1 MPRTIPA
8 GMTPAAE
15 QRTYFQLFKITLLD
29 ATILRYTDADVSIL
43 HDVGDGA
50 GVVTWD
56 AGPGISRKE
65 IRAGIDLQID
75 TTQVTVPNI
84 DLALGGVTKTIAHW
98 ARLRRFHAAQVD
110 LYIHDYDNNK
120 SVLHSTWF
128 IQGVVAATFDDVT
141 FLLESIISKLDLQ
154 VPRTTFQPECNNA
167 LYDAWCGVI
176 KANFKDLETVDSATI
191 DSVTFTTA
199 RVAGYFDL
207 GQVKFTSG
215 NLNGMEFTIATNPT
229 QGVVKFYAPLPEV
242 PTAGT
247 TFDIFPGCHKTIADC
262 RDKFN
267 NFFPGGGLRF
277 RGFPFIPDAEQ
288 AIG

>member
-1 MPRTIPA
+1 MPRTIPV

-15 QRTYFQLFKITLLD
+15 QRTYFQLFKIALADGTL
-29 ATILRYTDADVSIL
+29 LRYTDADRDL
-43 HDVGDGA
+43 PHDIGDGS
-50 GVVTWD
+50 GLVTW
-56 AGPGISRKE
+56 AAAPGISRKE

-84 DLALGGVTKTIAHW
+84 SLVLGGVTKTIAHW
-98 ARLRRFHAAQVD
+98 ARLRRFHGAQVD
-110 LYIHDYDNNK
+110 LYIYDYDNNK
-120 SVLHSTWF
+120 SILHSTWF

-141 FLLESIISKLDLQ
+141 FLLESIVSKLDLLI
-154 VPRTTFQPECNNA
+154 PRTTFQPECNNA

-176 KANFKDLETVDSATI
+176 KANFKDLATVSSATI

-199 RVAGYFDL
+199 RAAGYFDL
-207 GQVKFTSG
+207 GQIKFTSG

-229 QGVVKFYAPLPEV
+229 SGVVKFFSPLPEI
-242 PTAGT
+242 PTVGT
-247 TFDIFPGCHKTIADC
+247 TFEIFAGCHKTIADC
-262 RDKFN
+262 RDKFAN
-267 NFFPGGGLRF
+267 LPKF